1 MDQKKRDILFMIS
14 IVNVAL
20 LFIINIIGLVTIN
33 LTDIIHNEYLQALA
47 EIPMLMSLS
56 LGIVTLSNAHKIKRN
71 EEKELSYS
79 ILKILTSVLSII
91 FLMLVSSGI
100 LLKGL
105 QQIHD
110 FTFIDIEQFILS
122 LVILI
127 PNAYMIYLV
136 MNIKQ
141 HLIEMRKMIEN
152 SIKEKEA
159 SSED

>member
-14 IVNVAL
+14 IVNVTL
-20 LFIINIIGLVTIN
+20 LFIINIIGLVTII
-33 LTDIIHNEYLQALA
+33 LTDVIHNEYLQALA

-56 LGIVTLSNAHKIKRN
+56 LGLVTLSNAHKIKRN

-105 QQIHD
+105 QQTHD

-136 MNIKQ
+136 INIKQ

>member
-14 IVNVAL
+14 IVNVTL

-136 MNIKQ
+136 LNIKQ

>member
-14 IVNVAL
+14 IVNVTL

>member
-20 LFIINIIGLVTIN
+20 LFIINIIGLVTII
-33 LTDIIHNEYLQALA
+33 LTDVIHNEYLQALA

-56 LGIVTLSNAHKIKRN
+56 LGLVTLSNAHKIKRN

>member
-1 MDQKKRDILFMIS
+1 
-14 IVNVAL
+14 
-20 LFIINIIGLVTIN
+20 
-33 LTDIIHNEYLQALA
+33 
-47 EIPMLMSLS
+47 
-56 LGIVTLSNAHKIKRN
+56 
-71 EEKELSYS
+71 
-79 ILKILTSVLSII
+79 
-91 FLMLVSSGI
+91 MLVSSGI

>member
-14 IVNVAL
+14 IVNVTL
-20 LFIINIIGLVTIN
+20 LFIINIIGLVAIN

>member
-20 LFIINIIGLVTIN
+20 LFIINIIGLVAIN